1 MSDWMADAL
10 YMGTYL
16 SADPSNKD
24 ASLEKMAFASSEQY
38 SILNPPA
45 SNPASPENLTRK
57 VPRGSNFGLLK
68 VMMLSSQRLSLSTFI
83 RLTSSSDAYLRQ
95 CDTRASLKLHGTNN
109 GKKTTTATEEIPIN
123 LFLTPSPPQKK
134 NYKCSFIKSF
144 LDLASSST
152 QKGKQKKG
160 NNSTLLVYDQF
171 KLGYQIFRVG
181 HLILRAL
188 TIRASNRQNALAWIS
203 FDSPKSLPP
212 PGHSNHFSHLLF

>member
-16 SADPSNKD
+16 SDDPSNKD

-45 SNPASPENLTRK
+45 SNPASPENFTRK

-83 RLTSSSDAYLRQ
+83 RLTSSSDAYLRR

-109 GKKTTTATEEIPIN
+109 EKKKRKPQKKYQLIH
-123 LFLTPSPPQKK
+123 FLHPPPPQKK
-134 NYKCSFIKSF
+134 NNYKCSFIKSF
-144 LDLASSST
+144 LDLASSPT
-152 QKGKQKKG
+152 KKGKQKKCT
-160 NNSTLLVYDQF
+160 NSTLLVYNIF
-171 KLGYQIFRVG
+171 KFGYQIF
-181 HLILRAL
+181 LMLLR
-188 TIRASNRQNALAWIS
+188 
-203 FDSPKSLPP
+203 K
-212 PGHSNHFSHLLF
+212 

>member
-1 MSDWMADAL
+1 MADAL

-83 RLTSSSDAYLRQ
+83 RLTSSSDAYLKR

-109 GKKTTTATEEIPIN
+109 GKKKQQQQNKYQLIH
-123 LFLTPSPPQKK
+123 FLHPPPKK
-134 NYKCSFIKSF
+134 NSFIKSF

-152 QKGKQKKG
+152 QKGKQKRVPTPLYLSMT
-160 NNSTLLVYDQF
+160 NS
-171 KLGYQIFRVG
+171 
-181 HLILRAL
+181 
-188 TIRASNRQNALAWIS
+188 N
-203 FDSPKSLPP
+203 
-212 PGHSNHFSHLLF
+212 